1 MKKKK
6 DTFSCKRA
14 EKKDIN
20 IFFEWAN
27 DPEVRKSA
35 FKTNKISWSEHKNW
49 YYKKIQSKKVSLFI
63 IKKNK
68 ISIGQVRLEKKKNFI
83 NISYSLSKKFRGFGL
98 GKKLLSIA
106 LKKIKKKTNIVL
118 VGKVKKK
125 NIKSVNVF
133 KSLGFKGII
142 KNKVYYFKKNI

>member
-49 YYKKIQSKKVSLFI
+49 YYKKIQSKKVPGKSSNILPKNLQNC
-63 IKKNK
+63 IKNNLKRPQNLPK
-68 ISIGQVRLEKKKNFI
+68 IPK
-83 NISYSLSKKFRGFGL
+83 SLSKK
-98 GKKLLSIA
+98 IPVP
-106 LKKIKKKTNIVL
+106 KIWTKIRY
-118 VGKVKKK
+118 
-125 NIKSVNVF
+125 VF
-133 KSLGFKGII
+133 HTIL
-142 KNKVYYFKKNI
+142 